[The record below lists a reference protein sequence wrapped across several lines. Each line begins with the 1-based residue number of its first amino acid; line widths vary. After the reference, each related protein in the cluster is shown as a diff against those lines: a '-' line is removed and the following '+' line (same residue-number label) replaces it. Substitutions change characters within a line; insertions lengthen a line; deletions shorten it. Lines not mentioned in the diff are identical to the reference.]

1 MQRKT
6 TRRGYHILAL
16 MASFCIAMLA
26 SVVAGEGLNPS
37 PRIPSTL
44 EVRFSHGT
52 GLLSIDARQT
62 PLDYGNFDVTDNY
75 EITINAA
82 QIIQSI
88 ERLSM
93 SQIQPVGDSSD
104 SQNLG
109 RRSEKMNWE
118 VYTRTSPQYI
128 YRVEYPSDWSVEESG
143 NTSFFMPPQTKSKQE
158 SISIVIIDYQKT
170 PPPPVQYTYTPIRT
184 VQVNAEKILV
194 RKREPSPI
202 TEQYFAELKK
212 GGYTAEFRFSLE
224 RKYDEVFDHMLST
237 FEFTTR

>member
-6 TRRGYHILAL
+6 TRCGYPILAL
-16 MASFCIAMLA
+16 MASSCVAMLA
-26 SVVAGEGLNPS
+26 SALAGEGLSPS
-37 PRIPSTL
+37 PKIPSML
-44 EVRFSHGT
+44 KVGFGHGT

-62 PLDYGNFDVTDNY
+62 PSDNTA
-75 EITINAA
+75 ET
-82 QIIQSI
+82 IQSL

-93 SQIQPVGDSSD
+93 SQIPPVGGDSD
-104 SQNLG
+104 SQNLAQ
-109 RRSEKMNWE
+109 RSEKMNWE
-118 VYTRTSPQYI
+118 VYTKTNPQYI

-143 NTSFFMPPQTKSKQE
+143 NTSFFIPSHAKSKQE
-158 SISIVIIDYQKT
+158 SISIIVIDYQKT
-170 PPPPVQYTYTPIRT
+170 PPPPVQYTYTTIRT
-184 VQVNAEKILV
+184 VRVGAEKILV

-202 TEQYFAELKK
+202 TEQYFAEIKA